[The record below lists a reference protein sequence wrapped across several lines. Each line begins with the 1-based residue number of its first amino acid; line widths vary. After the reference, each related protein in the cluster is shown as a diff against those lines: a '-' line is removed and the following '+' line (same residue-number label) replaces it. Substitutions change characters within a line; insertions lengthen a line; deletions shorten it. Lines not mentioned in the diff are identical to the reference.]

1 MPKSAVG
8 KTPPLGVGERADLGH
23 NGFAMTESM
32 TETVDRDGLQ
42 LVVPADASLLASA
55 RSRLASWLGRIGIA
69 HDDRFAIVL
78 ACSEAIA
85 MGMERVGPG
94 GAIAFD
100 ATFAAGAL
108 NARVRDFTP
117 WTKSVRNPDRVRR
130 LLLIGRLTDSFD
142 VEYTD
147 AGGQITLSWQTQEPS
162 IAGRTATA
170 AGEDARAAV

>member
-1 MPKSAVG
+1 MRAGMPETV
-8 KTPPLGVGERADLGH
+8 
-23 NGFAMTESM
+23 

-42 LVVPADASLLASA
+42 LVVPADPSLLAPA
-55 RSRLASWLGRIGIA
+55 RSRLASWLGRVGIA

-85 MGMERVGPG
+85 MGMERVQPG

-100 ATFAAGAL
+100 ATFAEGGL

-147 AGGQITLSWQTQEPS
+147 AGGQITLVWQTQEPS
-162 IAGRTATA
+162 ILGRTAA
-170 AGEDARAAV
+170 AADENARAVV

>member
-1 MPKSAVG
+1 
-8 KTPPLGVGERADLGH
+8 
-23 NGFAMTESM
+23 MTDAM
-32 TETVDRDGLQ
+32 TETVDADGLQ
-42 LVVPADASLLASA
+42 LVVPADASLLAAA
-55 RSRLASWLGRIGIA
+55 RSRLAAWLGRIGIT

-85 MGMERVGPG
+85 MGMERVEPG

-100 ATFAAGAL
+100 ATFAGGAL

-142 VEYTD
+142 LEYTD
-147 AGGQITLSWQTQEPS
+147 AGGQITLIWQTQQPS
-162 IAGRTATA
+162 ILGRTASA
-170 AGEDARAAV
+170 ADEGARAVV

>member
-1 MPKSAVG
+1 VLTWATMGS
-8 KTPPLGVGERADLGH
+8 
-23 NGFAMTESM
+23 AMTESM

-42 LVVPADASLLASA
+42 LVVPADPSLLAQA

-85 MGMERVGPG
+85 MGMERVEHG
-94 GAIAFD
+94 GAIAVD
-100 ATFAAGAL
+100 ATFAGGAL

-142 VEYTD
+142 VEYTET
-147 AGGQITLSWQTQEPS
+147 GGQITLTWQTQEPS
-162 IAGRTATA
+162 VAGRTATT
-170 AGEDARAAV
+170 AGEDTRAVV